1 MAAPRTFRMYIDGAW
16 TEASSGATYALPNP
30 ATEETI
36 GRAADGTGDDM
47 RRAILA
53 ARSAFDEG
61 SWRKVSRSDRAR
73 ILRAIA
79 DGLERRK
86 EELRDLLIAYAGC
99 EYSTHWVQIDTPI
112 ELLASYADLAHSY
125 RFEETLPPAISF
137 SPVNPGVN
145 NTMVVRQPAGVC
157 GLIPTWNFP
166 LFVSAQ
172 KIGPAL
178 AAGCTMVVKPSP
190 FVPVIDLL
198 LAEIIEQCDLPR
210 GVFNV
215 VTGENPDL
223 GSTLVSSPLV
233 DRVSFTGSVGTG
245 KAIMAAAA
253 PTLKRVHLE
262 LGGKSAAILLDDS
275 QLDLWAM
282 TASGPSFFHAGQ
294 GCAMCTRVLVPKKH
308 HDALVAKMA
317 GFVGAAVRVGDPADP
332 GVLLG
337 PVIRDERRRKIE
349 EYIEA
354 GRSEGATLATGGGRP
369 KDLARGYFLEPTIFC
384 GVDNSMRIAR
394 EEIFGPV
401 VSVLPFDDE
410 EDAIRIA
417 NDSPYGLGGA
427 IYGADTAKALEMARR
442 IRSGQVNVN
451 GAVNLVPAPFGGF
464 KESGIGREGG
474 RWGLEEY
481 TEIQTL
487 SWK

>member
-1 MAAPRTFRMYIDGAW
+1 MA
-16 TEASSGATYALPNP
+16 
-30 ATEETI
+30 
-36 GRAADGTGDDM
+36 
-47 RRAILA
+47 
-53 ARSAFDEG
+53 
-61 SWRKVSRSDRAR
+61 
-73 ILRAIA
+73 
-79 DGLERRK
+79 
-86 EELRDLLIAYAGC
+86 
-99 EYSTHWVQIDTPI
+99 
-112 ELLASYADLAHSY
+112 
-125 RFEETLPPAISF
+125 
-137 SPVNPGVN
+137 
-145 NTMVVRQPAGVC
+145 
-157 GLIPTWNFP
+157 
-166 LFVSAQ
+166 
-172 KIGPAL
+172 
-178 AAGCTMVVKPSP
+178 
-190 FVPVIDLL
+190 
-198 LAEIIEQCDLPR
+198 
-210 GVFNV
+210 
-215 VTGENPDL
+215 
-223 GSTLVSSPLV
+223 
-233 DRVSFTGSVGTG
+233 
-245 KAIMAAAA
+245 
-253 PTLKRVHLE
+253 
-262 LGGKSAAILLDDS
+262 
-275 QLDLWAM
+275 
-282 TASGPSFFHAGQ
+282 ASGPSFFHAGQ

-308 HDALVAKMA
+308 HDALVAKMTA
-317 GFVGAAVRVGDPADP
+317 FVSAAVRVGDPADP

-369 KDLARGYFLEPTIFC
+369 KDLASGYFLEPTIFC

-442 IRSGQVNVN
+442 IRSGQVNIN

-474 RWGLEEY
+474 RWGLDEY